1 MRESVSDGCIDCDT
15 TDAVLVTLSDGS
27 IVLERVRTT
36 LPITHT
42 HFATQ
47 LTFPRQALLCARRE
61 CVFVAG
67 SLLPAKIMG

>member
-36 LPITHT
+36 LPISHT
-42 HFATQ
+42 HVATE
-47 LTFPRQALLCARRE
+47 LTFSRQAPICGRRE
-61 CVFVAG
+61 YVFAAG

>member
-1 MRESVSDGCIDCDT
+1 MPTYLLFSSSNMRESVSDGCIDCDT

-42 HFATQ
+42 HFAT
-47 LTFPRQALLCARRE
+47 
-61 CVFVAG
+61 
-67 SLLPAKIMG
+67 